1 MTFHIS
7 CRDRQHVLCLLPH
20 RPPSKAP
27 LYSCYS
33 LGLEFLATSATH
45 TLLHPQ
51 PPPLFTQTMI
61 HCLDQQK
68 VDGLNSWTVVLRQP
82 RQPSAVT
89 QPCPWQTHKS
99 KKLLV
104 LFPIYLLY
112 MWYADLDSSTSVS
125 STTPSQSLTSCLRRN
140 RALLI
145 TLPLVAGLGPLGSDG
160 SSLDFVSPGF
170 GFLSHGTSPTISDKS
185 LDFLVLSQHNSC
197 CQICTIVS

>member
-1 MTFHIS
+1 MSFHIS
-7 CRDRQHVLCLLPH
+7 CQGRQPVLCLLPH

-45 TLLHPQ
+45 MPPSQL
-51 PPPLFTQTMI
+51 PPLFTQTMI
-61 HCLDQQK
+61 HCLDRQK

-82 RQPSAVT
+82 WQPSTVT

-104 LFPIYLLY
+104 LSPIYLLY

-140 RALLI
+140 RALSI
-145 TLPLVAGLGPLGSDG
+145 MLPLIAGLGPLGSDG

-170 GFLSHGTSPTISDKS
+170 GFLSHGTSPTTSGKS
-185 LDFLVLSQHNSC
+185 LDFLVLYQHNSC